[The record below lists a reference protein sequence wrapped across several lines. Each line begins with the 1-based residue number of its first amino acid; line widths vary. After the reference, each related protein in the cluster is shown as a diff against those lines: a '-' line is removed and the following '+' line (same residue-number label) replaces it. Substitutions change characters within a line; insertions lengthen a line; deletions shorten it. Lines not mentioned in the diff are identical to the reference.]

1 MFRRKRQLGW
11 LGIDIG
17 TSHVKVAQ
25 LVRDDEGLQVHAQS
39 VISRSL
45 ATTETEDEPVWSA
58 AGEIRTALV
67 AGRNFKGREAAATM
81 PMGFCDIHQID
92 NPVVDDEDL
101 DSLVRTAIEN
111 ITQCS
116 AEELEFDIWSAE
128 PESELADAQR
138 WNVLATGRPWA
149 DRIYQD
155 VVDSGNICRT
165 IDGVP
170 QALARALWLSANG
183 TPLPPVAALDWG
195 YSQATL
201 CVVADGVPA
210 YVRALKDCGFD
221 RVVAAIVDE
230 LGVNREEAQQLIEA
244 HGVSGLNS
252 SSTDEVSALTAEL
265 LADPLRQLESELTRT
280 LSHVGFQRRTIAPQ
294 QLFLFGGGGAIRGVE
309 QHLSNRL
316 KLETHAWRLVQP
328 DEHSS
333 NHECLFGTAL
343 ALSALAWSDQ

>member
-1 MFRRKRQLGW
+1 MFIRKRQLGW

-17 TSHVKVAQ
+17 TSHVKIAQ
-25 LVRDDEGLQVHAQS
+25 LVRDDEGLRIHARS

-45 ATTETEDEPVWSA
+45 ATSEAEDEPVWST

-67 AGRNFKGREAAATM
+67 AGRDFKGREAATAM

-128 PESELADAQR
+128 PENELAEAQR

-155 VVDSGNICRT
+155 VVESGNICHT
-165 IDGVP
+165 IDGAP
-170 QALARALWLSANG
+170 QSLARALSLSSNG
-183 TPLPPVAALDWG
+183 SPLPPVAALDWG
-195 YSQATL
+195 YSQATF

-210 YVRALKDCGFD
+210 YVRALKDCGFES
-221 RVVAAIVDE
+221 VVAAIVDE
-230 LGVNREEAQQLIEA
+230 LGVNREEARQLIEA

-252 SSTDEVSALTAEL
+252 STIDEVSALTAEL
-265 LADPLRQLESELTRT
+265 LVDPLRQLESELART

-294 QLFLFGGGGAIRGVE
+294 QLFLFGGGGTIRGVE
-309 QHLSNRL
+309 QHLSHRL
-316 KLETHAWRLVQP
+316 KLETHAWRLGQP
-328 DEHSS
+328 DEDSS
-333 NHECLFGTAL
+333 NYDCLFGSAL

>member
-17 TSHVKVAQ
+17 TSHVKIAQ
-25 LVRDDEGLQVHAQS
+25 LVRDDAGLRVHARS
-39 VISRSL
+39 LVPRSL
-45 ATTETEDEPVWSA
+45 ATTEAEDEPVWST

-67 AGRNFKGREAAATM
+67 AGRDFKGREAATTM

-128 PESELADAQR
+128 PESELAEAKR
-138 WNVLATGRPWA
+138 WNVLVAGRPWT
-149 DRIYQD
+149 DRVYQD
-155 VVDSGNICRT
+155 VVESGNICHT

-170 QALARALWLSANG
+170 QALARALSLSANG
-183 TPLPPVAALDWG
+183 SPLPPVAALDWG

-230 LGVNREEAQQLIEA
+230 LGVNREEARQLIEA
-244 HGVSGLNS
+244 HGVCDLNS
-252 SSTDEVSALTAEL
+252 SSSDEVSALTAEL
-265 LADPLRQLESELTRT
+265 LVDPLRQLESELTRT

-294 QLFLFGGGGAIRGVE
+294 QLFLFGGGGTIRAVE
-309 QHLSNRL
+309 QHLSRRL
-316 KLETHAWRLVQP
+316 RLETHAWRLAPP
-328 DEHSS
+328 DEKGSDHD
-333 NHECLFGTAL
+333 CLFGTAL